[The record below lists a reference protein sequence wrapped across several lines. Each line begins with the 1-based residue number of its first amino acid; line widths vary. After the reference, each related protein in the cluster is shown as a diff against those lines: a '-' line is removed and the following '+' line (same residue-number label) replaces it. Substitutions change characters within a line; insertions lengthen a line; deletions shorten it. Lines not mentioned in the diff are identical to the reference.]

1 MKIKVLAVDDNI
13 CQINLLKKYFNGNE
27 RIGIVASASNGEE
40 VIQIIGDKSIDFD
53 IMILDIVMPIVD
65 GLEVLEYMREVNIN
79 KKVIVLTSFNEEET
93 IRKVSELGVKYYA
106 LKPFDNR
113 KLENI
118 IINIYEGIKSNN
130 ELIELQDKGIQI
142 QVTNILHALGIPSD
156 IKGYQF
162 IRSAILMLYDNPGLI
177 GRITKKIYPDLAIK
191 FNTSI
196 ERVERAIRHAIDV
209 SCLRGDIDLMEEI
222 FGHSVDVEKAKPTNS
237 EFIVTIADKLRLDM
251 INIK

>member
-1 MKIKVLAVDDNI
+1 
-13 CQINLLKKYFNGNE
+13 
-27 RIGIVASASNGEE
+27 
-40 VIQIIGDKSIDFD
+40 
-53 IMILDIVMPIVD
+53 
-65 GLEVLEYMREVNIN
+65 
-79 KKVIVLTSFNEEET
+79 
-93 IRKVSELGVKYYA
+93 
-106 LKPFDNR
+106 
-113 KLENI
+113 
-118 IINIYEGIKSNN
+118 
-130 ELIELQDKGIQI
+130 
-142 QVTNILHALGIPSD
+142 
-156 IKGYQF
+156 
-162 IRSAILMLYDNPGLI
+162 MLYDNPGLI